1 MILIM
6 IIELR
11 PEVVIPTK
19 RIRNFVR
26 SHEPFGWLQTR
37 DESSGWFLTCAR
49 KIRHARLCDQ
59 PMTRPHRG
67 IQSVHCSNC
76 SATYLNG

>member
-1 MILIM
+1 MVMILIM

-26 SHEPFGWLQTR
+26 SHEPFG
-37 DESSGWFLTCAR
+37 
-49 KIRHARLCDQ
+49 
-59 PMTRPHRG
+59 
-67 IQSVHCSNC
+67 
-76 SATYLNG
+76 